1 MKKICLVLLTAV
13 LTLLCVGA
21 CADSYHFADIYMI
34 LDVPGDTYTTQLTP
48 ENLAA
53 NESFIAGLG
62 ETVDSMKEKF
72 TQQGIRLIAYDTTHG
87 RTLVVTAV
95 QDAQSR
101 ELYDINEQ
109 TADTRASYRANHSNG
124 TYCGALGYKFESCE
138 WKNFGTEQGRFLMLK
153 YTLREGGQVTRRGL
167 WRRTI
172 RNGYTIT
179 LDMQVVGRQVSEG
192 DITAMNKLQ
201 ETISFTQAEASPDAP
216 LALTFTAPPP
226 EFTNS
231 ASFSIKGV
239 TRPGATVLAAY
250 VSMKGES
257 KTFSAQADGKGAF
270 KVDVSLPGKDLY
282 NMIVSV
288 LAAEG
293 TENEEEISRNFQ
305 VEYDPTLLPVTFTSA
320 FPDSFTTDSFK
331 LAGTTLSGV
340 SVQLEVNGKLQTK
353 QTGNAKTFAFTLDTS
368 KEGSYEILLTFTKK
382 NYATRV
388 FNYTIARVFDAD
400 AQRQAIRASAVAP
413 TYSKLKNSAASYEG
427 KYVRANGYVVSVEPG
442 SGEWLITF
450 ATQKKGENYSDYIMV
465 LSDAEVTL
473 PAGTHAT
480 LYGTGAGT
488 YKIPGDNDKT
498 IVYPKVSL
506 AFFDEMSK

>member
-1 MKKICLVLLTAV
+1 MAAILTVLLLCLCLCGAASAEIYVLDDIFASVDIPDTFPVVLRPGYLDNFSTWLEARGKTAAEVQQDMEDRGV
-13 LTLLCVGA
+13 LLQCWSEAEDLCFELTA
-21 CADSYHFADIYMI
+21 EQSDEIALIY
-34 LDVPGDTYTTQLTP
+34 DV
-48 ENLAA
+48 
-53 NESFIAGLG
+53 
-62 ETVDSMKEKF
+62 
-72 TQQGIRLIAYDTTHG
+72 
-87 RTLVVTAV
+87 
-95 QDAQSR
+95 
-101 ELYDINEQ
+101 NEQ
-109 TADTRASYRANHSNG
+109 STDVRQSYRLSHSPRNE
-124 TYCGALGYKFESCE
+124 YDGYDFSAAE
-138 WKNFGTEQGRFLMLK
+138 WNNSSEGRFLVLT
-153 YTLREGGQVTRRGL
+153 YRRREAGETLYRGFM
-167 WRRTI
+167 RRTI

-179 LDMQVVGRQVSEG
+179 LDMQVVGRQVSAG

-293 TENEEEISRNFQ
+293 TEKEEEISRNFQ
-305 VEYDPTLLPVTFTSA
+305 VEYDPTLLPVTCTSA

-473 PAGTHAT
+473 DVGTHAT